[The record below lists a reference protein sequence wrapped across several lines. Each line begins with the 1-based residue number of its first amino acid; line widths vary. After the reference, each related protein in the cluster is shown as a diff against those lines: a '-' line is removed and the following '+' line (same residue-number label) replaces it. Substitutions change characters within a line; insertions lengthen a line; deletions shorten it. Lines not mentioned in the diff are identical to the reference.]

1 MVRSSSGWKASL
13 RERRFEKVVA
23 TFLPFPVLIFFV
35 HAAAEVAGGHVY
47 ALKRGPNN
55 AVTRWRE
62 KIRERS
68 VFAGFANVCSGQCRK
83 MWAKKTTVQPPFEAL
98 ERRIYQPAPNTSR
111 TAD

>member
-47 ALKRGPNN
+47 ALKRGRSG

-62 KIRERS
+62 KNPREVR
-68 VFAGFANVCSGQCRK
+68 FLWLCQCLFWPMSQDVGK
-83 MWAKKTTVQPPFEAL
+83 
-98 ERRIYQPAPNTSR
+98 NDR
-111 TAD
+111 TAAI

>member
-47 ALKRGPNN
+47 ALKRGTNN

-62 KIRERS
+62 KNPREVR
-68 VFAGFANVCSGQCRK
+68 FRWFCQCLFWPMSQDVGK
-83 MWAKKTTVQPPFEAL
+83 
-98 ERRIYQPAPNTSR
+98 NDR
-111 TAD
+111 TAAI